1 MKISIKIKLSAFL
14 AILLLA
20 AVGILS
26 VLVLQGIRDNQKQ
39 QYEEYLVQQGEIAS
53 NYIKQTYLMESIKDP
68 KEFLEMRSQEL
79 AKRFELMNGMHVI
92 LYDMSG
98 KEVSNSRPA
107 AGKPDI
113 SSLLEYALQDK
124 NTYLEEGNDIIFLSP
139 LHNSSEQIGVIQF
152 SYSIEKNKSFYE
164 GIKYLS
170 LSAGIFVF
178 AICFLG
184 AYLYVYPLAQGIL
197 ELKNAARRIED
208 GNYTDVIRLKRKD
221 ELGELSQGI
230 YFMGRKIKKDMDKMK
245 EEQDKLNLAV
255 EKLEILGNRQKQF
268 IGNVTHEFK
277 TPLTVIKAYTDLMG
291 MYAEDRDLLAEAR
304 ENIDKETRRLSA
316 MVEKVLELSSLE
328 KYDFELQK
336 EEVDIYEVLTEIC
349 EHMKGKVQKY
359 GLHLHTGLEHHRI
372 TADKESLMQIFINLI
387 DNAIKYNRP
396 DGEIWVACSKKEN
409 WLHVL
414 VKDTGIGIPPEERD
428 KIFEPFYRVN
438 KDRSSQSGSTGL
450 GLALVKGLIDKHG
463 AAISILDMK
472 EEGTAFE
479 IKFPIR

>member
-1 MKISIKIKLSAFL
+1 MKISIKVKLSAFL

-26 VLVLQGIRDNQKQ
+26 VLVLQGIRDNQRQ

-68 KEFLEMRSQEL
+68 GEFLKARAQEL

-98 KEVSNSRPA
+98 KEISNSRPA
-107 AGKPDI
+107 AGKTDV
-113 SSLLEYALQDK
+113 SGLLEYALQDK
-124 NTYLEEGNDIIFLSP
+124 NSYAEEGNDIIFLSP
-139 LHNSSEQIGVIQF
+139 LHNSGEQIGVVQF
-152 SYSIEKNKSFYE
+152 SYSIEKGKRFYE
-164 GIKYLS
+164 SIKYLF
-170 LSAGIFVF
+170 LTAGIFVF
-178 AICFLG
+178 AVCFIG

-197 ELKNAARRIED
+197 KLKNAARRIED
-208 GNYTDVIRLKRKD
+208 GNYTDAVRLKRND
-221 ELGELSQGI
+221 ELGELSRGI
-230 YFMGRKIKKDMDKMK
+230 YFMGRKIRKDMDEMK
-245 EEQDKLNLAV
+245 EEQHKLNLAV

-277 TPLTVIKAYTDLMG
+277 TPLTVIKAYTDLLG

-304 ENIDKETRRLSA
+304 ENIDKETRRLSS

-349 EHMKGKVQKY
+349 EHMKGKIQKF
-359 GLHLHTGLEHHRI
+359 GLHLHTSLEHHRI
-372 TADKESLMQIFINLI
+372 VADKESLMQIFINLI

-396 DGEIWVACSKKEN
+396 DGEIWLACGRNGN

-414 VKDTGIGIPPEERD
+414 VRDSGIGVPPDERD

-438 KDRSSQSGSTGL
+438 KDRSSQSGGTGL
-450 GLALVKGLIDKHG
+450 GLALVKGLIEKHG
-463 AAISILDMK
+463 AAIAILDTG
-472 EEGTAFE
+472 EEGTAFD
-479 IKFPIR
+479 IKFPIQ